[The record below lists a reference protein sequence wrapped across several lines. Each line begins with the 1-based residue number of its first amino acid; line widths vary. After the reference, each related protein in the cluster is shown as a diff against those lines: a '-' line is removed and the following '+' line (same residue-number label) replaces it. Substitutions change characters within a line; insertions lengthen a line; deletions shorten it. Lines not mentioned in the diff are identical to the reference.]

1 MRGKVIKG
9 EFDDPEWLSK
19 GVCTLYLPTTRLTS
33 YPESRD
39 LIQKILQKD
48 PMKRLTIRQIFAH
61 PWFAPPR
68 PDPSTPRCVAHSSTP
83 PPASYQPTPSREI
96 DTAPAIISPAED
108 AHLITL
114 FSTPPEHIFHNDL
127 LETPKPNGHNS
138 GNSTSTH
145 SNSSEATFT
154 PPGEETYEE
163 FSTRMAP
170 HLNIVTVD
178 PQTNSPEINDMNGN
192 KNVPHITDS
201 LHPFSATSCSS
212 KSHPPSAVRTPVRT
226 KRRSV
231 SSNLSSPPNS
241 PTTDKH
247 NGQPQ
252 TGFAATSTPYPYQ
265 DFATLLNTPAPIIFS
280 TPLERSLLTSLSALG
295 FDTAQI
301 VHSVLS
307 DACDAAGALWWML
320 KRKAEKKALAEARER
335 ENGTP
340 DFDSASPP
348 PAAVTAGTAASETK
362 PSNTRASTAVSN
374 GKRTAVSVSVQTD
387 IVGTHTHALSA
398 TRSAPQLA
406 LVPATPTFSP
416 PVTPPSSRSPTQTH
430 LSPSPTPTAA
440 GSSSRSHPSTPSGS
454 LRDKADGVW
463 GKGRIREGKARSGS
477 VSIMQ
482 RATTALEAAGLVR
495 KKSSEG
501 VRDEKERERERERIA
516 SGEEPRSSYGSSS
529 SKLTKSGHGHGKSS
543 NPATSA
549 PSTPPSESQ
558 HTQVGSPWVLTEAQQ
573 VSPPNTMGR
582 GAPTPANSPNVTGD
596 PFISSSSSAPNMTAG
611 KQPSGRTRHR
621 ASLLTTFRLWFND
634 DRKGKR
640 KDPNS
645 SSSATSTTAP
655 GTSRGSMHAHRVSM
669 NMSGNAGT
677 AKRRMSGTGST
688 GTMSARKVNHRAH
701 RPSVSSRRSSSANS
715 RRSSAASAQ
724 IILLD
729 PPLVIEQKPTRRSIG
744 SHTPNSERG
753 EYSSRPS
760 SVRSMSGHGQVHK
773 KSPSASSASSM
784 HFRASSPMSKYNN
797 HNHNHKRA
805 GSGSSTRVVRQIH
818 SAHHHHHHGPRHG
831 RSNSASSSL
840 HTPTSSRPTSFYEF
854 PSETDGTYPRNVSPF
869 RPPASNRRSL
879 DETRNGS
886 NAASTTTF
894 IAQKRQTPFMSP
906 SSGSTSLSRSSWKKS
921 WGLEPPGW
929 QSRTAAQSLLP
940 IEVLAVSPAT
950 GAGGDVRDVFSGK
963 GSGSGSGSA
972 AGHLNLGDESDWVDE
987 DDELPAFAGG
997 LGQTPA
1003 LAKVMM
1009 SGSGTTSNST
1019 ATSAAASSVKLAAE
1033 PATIQL
1039 SPPPGGRRGMKQRS
1053 NRGSGGATSTTG
1065 TANRSKP
1072 GHSPIERPAPME
1084 SNYDELRGGRRQL
1097 PSGRSGPAFRHAIQE
1112 EDEGEEE

>member
-1 MRGKVIKG
+1 MALQRCVHSVI
-9 EFDDPEWLSK
+9 
-19 GVCTLYLPTTRLTS
+19 LPTTRLTS

-39 LIQKILQKD
+39 LIKKILQKD
-48 PMKRLTIRQIFAH
+48 PMKRLTIRQIFSH

-68 PDPSTPRCVAHSSTP
+68 PDPSTPRCVAHPSTP
-83 PPASYQPTPSREI
+83 PSASSQPTPSREI
-96 DTAPAIISPAED
+96 DIALAIISPTED
-108 AHLITL
+108 AQLTTL
-114 FSTPPEHIFHNDL
+114 FSTPPEHISHNDL
-127 LETPKPNGHNS
+127 LETPKANGHSS

-178 PQTNSPEINDMNGN
+178 LHTHSAETNDMNGN
-192 KNVPHITDS
+192 KNVHHITDS
-201 LHPFSATSCSS
+201 LHPLSATSGGS

-241 PTTDKH
+241 PTTDKF
-247 NGQPQ
+247 NAPPQ
-252 TGFAATSTPYPYQ
+252 TSSAATSTPYPYQ

-280 TPLERSLLTSLSALG
+280 TPLERNLLTSLSALG

-320 KRKAEKKALAEARER
+320 KRKAEKKALAEAGER
-335 ENGTP
+335 ENGNLAL
-340 DFDSASPP
+340 DSASSP
-348 PAAVTAGTAASETK
+348 PAAATAGTAASETGPRK
-362 PSNTRASTAVSN
+362 PSNTRPSTAVSN

-463 GKGRIREGKARSGS
+463 GKGRLREGKVRSGS

-543 NPATSA
+543 NAATTA

-573 VSPPNTMGR
+573 VSPPNSMRR
-582 GAPTPANSPNVTGD
+582 GAPTPANSPSVTGD
-596 PFISSSSSAPNMTAG
+596 PFISSSSSAPSLTAG
-611 KQPSGRTRHR
+611 KQQSGRTRHR

-645 SSSATSTTAP
+645 SSSATSAAAP

-669 NMSGNAGT
+669 SMSGNVGT

-688 GTMSARKVNHRAH
+688 GNMSARKVNHRAH

-724 IILLD
+724 IIFLD

-753 EYSSRPS
+753 EYPSRPS
-760 SVRSMSGHGQVHK
+760 SVRSMSGHGQVHR

-818 SAHHHHHHGPRHG
+818 PAHHHHHGPRHG

-854 PSETDGTYPRNVSPF
+854 PSETDGAYPRNVSPF

-879 DETRNGS
+879 DDTRSGS
-886 NAASTTTF
+886 NVASTTTF
-894 IAQKRQTPFMSP
+894 VAQKRQTPFMSP
-906 SSGSTSLSRSSWKKS
+906 SSGSMSLSRSSWKKS

-963 GSGSGSGSA
+963 GAGSGSGSA

-1003 LAKVMM
+1003 LAKAMT
-1009 SGSGTTSNST
+1009 SGSGVNSHST
-1019 ATSAAASSVKLAAE
+1019 ANSASASSVKMAAE
-1033 PATIQL
+1033 SATIQL

-1053 NRGSGGATSTTG
+1053 NRGNGGGVVGTSTTG
-1065 TANRSKP
+1065 NANRSKP